1 MQRKNERFIERLPLV
16 PERAGLAF
24 GVTTLLCLLALG
36 ARAWVEPILSSGFP
50 FVTFFPAVII
60 SSFLF
65 GVRPGIYAAIVCGL
79 FSWYFFIA
87 PSMTFTLQANTI
99 VAMGFYAVVCATDI
113 ALVHWMQ
120 RANYSLGVEREKS
133 RALAENREMLF
144 RELQHRVSNNIQ
156 VVAALISLQSRNV
169 SDEAARKALDEAHTR
184 LNLIGKIGR
193 ALYDPTG
200 QRLGI
205 RSFMESLTADIL
217 EASGRRDLT
226 VSLDIDEAVSV
237 HPDMAVPLSLIV
249 AETISNA
256 IEHGFP
262 EQGQGTIAVALQKSD
277 AGRLILEVVDDG
289 KGLPHDFQPER
300 GGNLGLR
307 IATALAGQLG
317 GVFSMARGTNGG
329 ARAMLEIP
337 A

>member
-1 MQRKNERFIERLPLV
+1 MQRKNERFVERLPLV

-24 GVTTLLCLLALG
+24 GVTTALCLLALG
-36 ARAWVEPILSSGFP
+36 IRTWAETILPSGFP
-50 FVTFFPAVII
+50 FVSFFPAVIL

-65 GVRPGIYAAIVCGL
+65 GIRPGIYAAILCGL

-87 PSMTFTLQANTI
+87 PSMTFMLQADTLL
-99 VAMGFYAVVCATDI
+99 AMGFYTVVCTIDI

-120 RANYSLGVEREKS
+120 RANYNLGVEREKS

-169 SDEAARKALDEAHTR
+169 SDGAARKALDEAHSR

-200 QRLGI
+200 QRLGV
-205 RSFMESLTADIL
+205 RGFMESLTADIL

-262 EQGQGTIAVALQKSD
+262 GSGEGSIALALQKSD
-277 AGRLILEVVDDG
+277 AGRLILEVTDDG
-289 KGLPHDFQPER
+289 KGLPADFHPER

-317 GVFSMARGTNGG
+317 GVFSMAPGANGG
-329 ARAMLEIP
+329 ARAMLDIP